1 MNQHINGALDVITS
15 RQRTPLADVVRG
27 EEEVAGVRVIPPVL
41 LVCAVGVEAL
51 LAAAEVNQVN
61 AAGVVFALNDVLEL

>member
-1 MNQHINGALDVITS
+1 MNQHVDDALEVITS

-27 EEEVAGVRVIPPVL
+27 EEEVAGMRVITLVL
-41 LVCAVGVEAL
+41 LVRAVGVETF

-61 AAGVVFALNDVLEL
+61 AAGVLLALNDVLEL